1 MKSWEKFHKLGCL
14 VLLQKKQ
21 HKNSDIDIAI
31 VLKDDVLHTFDTEV
45 QLMTIRKGDET
56 LIEPHTF
63 TKGEFDKNLPMV
75 NQILKYGE
83 KITI

>member
-1 MKSWEKFHKLGCL
+1 M
-14 VLLQKKQ
+14 
-21 HKNSDIDIAI
+21 
-31 VLKDDVLHTFDTEV
+31 LKDEALHTFDTEV